1 MMSFTVLR
9 VPHPFFSL
17 VAARHCLTA
26 LLLLYLTRIFFSFPS
41 LTDSTLDAT
50 SVLINLDMRDLWKKK
65 LGIDRTRVPFSEFC
79 DAFLS
84 AVRSKVKEVR
94 VAYLVDEKVGRFR
107 APCDVVLAR
116 FLNEC
121 KFCVENI
128 VPLHMFT

>member
-1 MMSFTVLR
+1 VDSCALAVTN
-9 VPHPFFSL
+9 PHFP
-17 VAARHCLTA
+17 
-26 LLLLYLTRIFFSFPS
+26 FPS

-50 SVLINLDMRDLWKKK
+50 SVLTNLDMRDLWKKK
-65 LGIDRTRVPFSEFC
+65 LGIDRTRVPFTEFC

-107 APCDVVLAR
+107 APCVVVLAR

-121 KFCVENI
+121 KFCLV
-128 VPLHMFT
+128 

>member
-1 MMSFTVLR
+1 MSN
-9 VPHPFFSL
+9 PH
-17 VAARHCLTA
+17 
-26 LLLLYLTRIFFSFPS
+26 FSFAS

-50 SVLINLDMRDLWKKK
+50 SVLTNLDMRDLWKKK

-121 KFCVENI
+121 KFCLV
-128 VPLHMFT
+128 

>member
-1 MMSFTVLR
+1 M
-9 VPHPFFSL
+9 
-17 VAARHCLTA
+17 
-26 LLLLYLTRIFFSFPS
+26 
-41 LTDSTLDAT
+41 
-50 SVLINLDMRDLWKKK
+50 LINLDMRDLWKKK
-65 LGIDRTRVPFSEFC
+65 LGVDRTRVPFSEFC

-121 KFCVENI
+121 KFCLV
-128 VPLHMFT
+128 